1 MITWATSITKE
12 RIMKNKILII
22 LTIFLL
28 AFSINSAKAE
38 TGYEHI
44 SIVDVK
50 LGISAKNMN
59 ELKLYSDD
67 GFEVRD
73 MYSNLSLFQS
83 FEKNIVLKL
92 NGQNYDIYDSLG
104 NYLSSMATNKSMK
117 IQSPSSSPIKIN
129 NKRYRGYLTF
139 DTVDKQLAAINN
151 VSLEEY
157 LYGVVP
163 REMPSTFSYEALK
176 AQAVAARS
184 YAVCSVTRNK
194 DKSFDLYDT
203 VSSQVYGGFDVERDN
218 VRKAV
223 DETRGQILL
232 SEGKIVNATYSSSNG
247 GYTADANDVW
257 GAKYKYLISKEDKYS
272 INEPNYNWNFQINA
286 NDLINGLKKQ
296 GINVNSINQ
305 IYVKECNNSKRVK
318 TVAIMDGAKEVL
330 VNNNKFKNAI
340 GANKFKSSMY
350 TIEASGVSAATQ
362 APENDSD
369 GEVTVLFEDGVAV
382 FISSEASEKAS
393 PSPVISADAKI
404 KIAGHGWGHGV
415 GLSQW
420 GANNMAKA
428 GLKYDE
434 ILKFYYDGAEISN
447 GN

>member
-1 MITWATSITKE
+1 
-12 RIMKNKILII
+12 MKNKILII

-28 AFSINSAKAE
+28 AFSIKSAKAE

-44 SIVDVK
+44 TNVDVK
-50 LGISAKNMN
+50 LGISAQNMN
-59 ELKLYSDD
+59 ELKLSSDD

-73 MYSNLSLFQS
+73 MFSNLSLFQS

-104 NYLSSMATNKSMK
+104 NYLSSMATNKTMK
-117 IQSPSSSPIKIN
+117 ILSPSSNPIKIN

-139 DTVDKQLAAINN
+139 DTVDKELAAINN
-151 VSLEEY
+151 LALEEY

-184 YAVCSVTRNK
+184 YAVSSVTRNK

-203 VSSQVYGGFDVERDN
+203 VSSQVYGGFDAERDN

-232 SEGKIVNATYSSSNG
+232 SEGKVVNATYSSSNG

-272 INEPNYNWNFQINA
+272 IDEPNYNWSFEINA
-286 NDLINGLKKQ
+286 IDLINGLKKQ
-296 GINVNSINQ
+296 GFTINSINQ
-305 IYVKECNNSKRVK
+305 IYVKENNLSKRVK
-318 TVAIMDGAKEVL
+318 TIAIKDGAKEVL
-330 VNNNKFKNAI
+330 VDNNKFKNAI

-350 TIEASGVSAATQ
+350 TIEASGVTTNIAK
-362 APENDSD
+362 PIDNKDE
-369 GEVTVLFEDGVAV
+369 EVTVIFEDGVAI
-382 FISSEASEKAS
+382 FISNESDTKTETSQSIKS
-393 PSPVISADAKI
+393 DAKI
-404 KIAGHGWGHGV
+404 KISGHGWGHGV

-428 GLKYDE
+428 GLKYDA
-434 ILKFYYDGAEISN
+434 ILKFYYDVAELSN